1 MRLAQARRAL
11 ERAKAQQKVVVSQ
24 RQEDRRDIAQQPV
37 HKRKQ
42 PAREKTPADGDREAR
57 QLANAQKQLQYSVKE
72 QAALSRKLA
81 RVLALG
87 HLDTLE
93 ATVAAKEA
101 LLADARAKGREL
113 ARAHKE
119 QARALEHGRGDD
131 PSRVLKALNEEVRV
145 ARERIKRYGEQQKH
159 EQMLMGQH
167 DERHATLAAEVA
179 VLHKEAGALVGARR
193 AAADAA
199 SRGDGAPERGGAAEA
214 RGGGG
219 RGGGG
224 QGDR

>member
-1 MRLAQARRAL
+1 MPPEGFALDALAQRNAALQVRLAQARRAL

-57 QLANAQKQLQYSVKE
+57 QLANAQKQLQYYVKE

-119 QARALEHGRGDD
+119 QARALEHGRS
-131 PSRVLKALNEEVRV
+131 P
-145 ARERIKRYGEQQKH
+145 
-159 EQMLMGQH
+159 
-167 DERHATLAAEVA
+167 
-179 VLHKEAGALVGARR
+179 RR
-193 AAADAA
+193 AVAPEAAVGPRTWRRSVACA
-199 SRGDGAPERGGAAEA
+199 QGAERGGTRRA
-214 RGGGG
+214 RAHQAL
-219 RGGGG
+219 R
-224 QGDR
+224 